1 MTNLW
6 ETFLNFREVIWA
18 ETLTTLYM
26 TFTTVGLAYLLG
38 LPLGVLIVCL
48 NKGGL
53 FPNKPIH
60 AILGFVVNTVRS
72 IPFLILMVALM
83 TFTRF
88 VVGTGIGSTAALV
101 PLIIAAAP
109 FIARMV
115 EAAIN
120 EVDVGVIDAAKS
132 MGATN
137 LQIICK
143 VMLPESIPSLIR
155 GFSITAIMIMNFSAM
170 TGAIAARGLGDM
182 AIRYGHMR
190 SDTDVIIV
198 IVVVIVIIVTLI
210 QLLFNFLATKI
221 DKRII
226 QRRI

>member
-1 MTNLW
+1 MANLW
-6 ETFLNFREVIWA
+6 ETFLNFREVIWT

-60 AILGFVVNTVRS
+60 AVLGFVVNTVRS

-170 TGAIAARGLGDM
+170 TGAIAAGGLGDM

-210 QLLFNFLATKI
+210 QLLFNFLAAKI